1 MNLPAL
7 FAWIFLGLPAMAAVT
22 FVAGRMLGA
31 KRGWLAL
38 TVSGVVGWT
47 AAVLLAGELT
57 NWRWDSI
64 DMVLV
69 SLAIGPM
76 LTMVCALG
84 LDFLSPVGSL
94 ASGEAAGLVTV
105 RNPIE
110 TARIQRDRVARY
122 REVVRIARR
131 NGIVRRRV
139 DAASLP
145 DGVRHTLE
153 QAGGIFVKLG
163 QVASTRN
170 DVLPQAW
177 CDELGR
183 LRSGA
188 EPAPELTIRPVI
200 EEELQGPV
208 EVLYAEF
215 DWTPLASAS
224 IAQVYSATLRD
235 GTPVVVKAQRPG
247 LQRRMEV
254 DRGAILQIAGFI
266 ERNTPLGLSVKP
278 TDLATEFLDN
288 VAEELDFM
296 IEANNARE
304 LADGLA
310 AFPGI
315 RIPATYPELSTS
327 RVLTEERV
335 SGVSVADVEA
345 LRAAGVDPA
354 EASERLITAFLS
366 QMFEVGVFH
375 ADPHPGNI
383 LVEPDG
389 TIVLIDLGA
398 VGRLGPGQR
407 AATLELLMAASL
419 ADATGLRVAL
429 TEIVDMSDEAD
440 LRALERSL
448 ERMLARHMHA
458 GGGMTA
464 AAFQDLSMVIAQF
477 GLRFPDWLA
486 TLIRT
491 MVTLEGT
498 LKTINPAFSLVEAAR
513 DHAGDFSGTKLNITG
528 LRATV
533 EHEAMRQ
540 MPRLRRLPERVDS
553 LLGQAVDGRLSMR
566 LSFFGDPKNEQVL
579 SKLVDRMVLA
589 ILAAALGLGSV
600 LLIDVQI
607 GPELGGHLNLNEVLG
622 YVGLAAASILSLRVI
637 AGVIRDGSV

>member
-1 MNLPAL
+1 
-7 FAWIFLGLPAMAAVT
+7 
-22 FVAGRMLGA
+22 
-31 KRGWLAL
+31 
-38 TVSGVVGWT
+38 
-47 AAVLLAGELT
+47 
-57 NWRWDSI
+57 
-64 DMVLV
+64 
-69 SLAIGPM
+69 
-76 LTMVCALG
+76 
-84 LDFLSPVGSL
+84 
-94 ASGEAAGLVTV
+94 V
-105 RNPIE
+105 R
-110 TARIQRDRVARY
+110 
-122 REVVRIARR
+122 
-131 NGIVRRRV
+131 
-139 DAASLP
+139 
-145 DGVRHTLE
+145 
-153 QAGGIFVKLG
+153 
-163 QVASTRN
+163 
-170 DVLPQAW
+170 
-177 CDELGR
+177 
-183 LRSGA
+183 
-188 EPAPELTIRPVI
+188 
-200 EEELQGPV
+200 
-208 EVLYAEF
+208 
-215 DWTPLASAS
+215 
-224 IAQVYSATLRD
+224 
-235 GTPVVVKAQRPG
+235 
-247 LQRRMEV
+247 
-254 DRGAILQIAGFI
+254 
-266 ERNTPLGLSVKP
+266 P

-345 LRAAGVDPA
+345 LRAAGLDPA

-407 AATLELLMAASL
+407 SATLELLVAASL
-419 ADATGLRVAL
+419 GDAPGLRVAL

-458 GGGMTA
+458 GGGMSA

-498 LKTINPAFSLVEAAR
+498 LKTIDPTFSLVEAAR
-513 DHAGDFSGTKLNITG
+513 AHAGDFTGAKLNISG
-528 LRATV
+528 LRATI

-553 LLGQAVDGRLSMR
+553 LMGQAVEGRLSMR
-566 LSFFGDPKNEQVL
+566 LSLFGDPKNEQVL

-589 ILAAALGLGSV
+589 ILAAAIGVGSV
-600 LLIDVQI
+600 LLIDVQV
-607 GPELGGHLNLNEVLG
+607 GPELGGHTILNEVLG
-622 YVGLAAASILSLRVI
+622 YVGLAAASILALRVI

>member
-1 MNLPAL
+1 MTLPAL
-7 FAWIFLGLPAMAAVT
+7 FAWIFLGLPAMVLVT

-31 KRGWLAL
+31 KRGWVAL
-38 TVSGVVGWT
+38 TVSGVIGWT
-47 AAVLLAGELT
+47 AGVLLAGELT
-57 NWRWDSI
+57 SWRWDSM
-64 DMVLV
+64 DMVLAA
-69 SLAIGPM
+69 LAIGPL
-76 LTMVCALG
+76 LTMGCAIG

-94 ASGEAAGLVTV
+94 ASGEEAGLITV
-105 RNPIE
+105 GNPLRSLQVQR
-110 TARIQRDRVARY
+110 ARIARY
-122 REVVRIARR
+122 REVVALARH
-131 NGIVRRRV
+131 NGIVGRRV
-139 DAASLP
+139 DATVLP
-145 DGVRHTLE
+145 DGVRRTLE

-177 CDELGR
+177 CDELAK

-188 EPAPELTIRPVI
+188 EPAPEAAIRPVI
-200 EEELQGPV
+200 EEELRGLV
-208 EVLYAEF
+208 EVLYQGF
-215 DWTPLASAS
+215 DWNPLASAS

-247 LQRRMEV
+247 LERRMEV
-254 DRGAILQIAGFI
+254 DRGAILQIAGLI
-266 ERNTPLGLSVKP
+266 ERHTPLGLSVKP

-304 LADGLA
+304 LAEGLADIDGL
-310 AFPGI
+310 

-335 SGVSVADVEA
+335 SGTSIGDVDT
-345 LRAAGVDPA
+345 LRAMGLDPA
-354 EASERLITAFLS
+354 ETADRLITAFLT
-366 QMFEVGVFH
+366 QMFDVGVFH

-383 LVEPDG
+383 LVEADG

-407 AATLELLMAASL
+407 SATLELLVAASL
-419 ADATGLRVAL
+419 GDAASLRVAL
-429 TEIVDMSDEAD
+429 TEIVDIDENAD
-440 LRALERSL
+440 LRSLERAL

-458 GGGMTA
+458 GGGISA

-486 TLIRT
+486 TIIRT

-498 LKTINPAFSLVEAAR
+498 LKGIDPNFSLVEAAR
-513 DHAGDFSGTKLNITG
+513 THAGDFTGAKLGITG
-528 LRATV
+528 LKATI

-540 MPRLRRLPERVDS
+540 MPRLRRLPERIDS
-553 LLGQAVDGRLSMR
+553 ILGQAADGRLSVR
-566 LSFFGDPKNEQVL
+566 LSFFGDPRNEQVL

-589 ILAAALGLGSV
+589 IIAAALGVGSV
-600 LLIDVQI
+600 LLIDVQV
-607 GPELGGHLNLNEVLG
+607 GPELGGHTILNEVLG
-622 YVGLAAASILSLRVI
+622 YVGLAASTILALRVI

>member
-1 MNLPAL
+1 MTLPAL
-7 FAWIFLGLPAMAAVT
+7 FAWIFLGLPAMVLVT

-31 KRGWLAL
+31 RRGWVAL
-38 TVSGVVGWT
+38 TISGVVGWT
-47 AAVLLAGELT
+47 AGVLLAGELT
-57 NWRWDSI
+57 SWRWDSV
-64 DMVLV
+64 DMVLAA
-69 SLAIGPM
+69 LAIGPL
-76 LTMVCALG
+76 LTMACAIG

-94 ASGEAAGLVTV
+94 ASGDEAGLITV
-105 RNPIE
+105 GNPFRSLQVQW
-110 TARIQRDRVARY
+110 ARVARY
-122 REVVRIARR
+122 REVLGLARR
-131 NGIVRRRV
+131 NAIVGRRV
-139 DAASLP
+139 DASALP

-177 CDELGR
+177 CDELAK

-188 EPAPELTIRPVI
+188 EPAPEADIRPVI
-200 EEELQGPV
+200 EDELEGRV
-208 EVLYAEF
+208 EVLYQDF
-215 DWTPLASAS
+215 DWNPLASAS
-224 IAQVYSATLRD
+224 IAQVYTATLRD

-247 LQRRMEV
+247 LERRMEV
-254 DRGAILQIAGFI
+254 DRGAILQIAGLI
-266 ERNTPLGLSVKP
+266 ERRTPLGLSVKP

-288 VAEELDFM
+288 VAEELDFT

-304 LADGLA
+304 LAEGLA
-310 AFPGI
+310 SIPGL
-315 RIPATYPELSTS
+315 RIPATYPELSTA

-335 SGVSVADVEA
+335 SGTTITDVDV
-345 LRAAGVDPA
+345 LRAAGLDPA
-354 EASERLITAFLS
+354 ETSERLITAFLT
-366 QMFEVGVFH
+366 QMFDVGVFH

-398 VGRLGPGQR
+398 VGRLSPGQR
-407 AATLELLMAASL
+407 SATLELLVAASVG
-419 ADATGLRVAL
+419 DAASLRVAL
-429 TEIVDMSDEAD
+429 TEIVDIDDSAD
-440 LRALERSL
+440 LRSLERSL
-448 ERMLARHMHA
+448 ERMLGRHMRA
-458 GGGMTA
+458 GGGISA

-477 GLRFPDWLA
+477 GLRFPDWMA

-498 LKTINPAFSLVEAAR
+498 LKAIDPNFSLVEAAR
-513 DHAGDFSGTKLNITG
+513 SHAGDFSGAKLGLSG
-528 LRATV
+528 LRETI

-540 MPRLRRLPERVDS
+540 MPRLRRLPERIDTI
-553 LLGQAVDGRLSMR
+553 LGQATDGRFSVR

-589 ILAAALGLGSV
+589 IISAALGVGSV
-600 LLIDVQI
+600 LLIDVQV
-607 GPELGGHLNLNEVLG
+607 GPELGGHTILNEVLG
-622 YVGLAAASILSLRVI
+622 YVGLAASAILALRVI

>member
-1 MNLPAL
+1 MTLPAL
-7 FAWIFLGLPAMAAVT
+7 FAWIFLGLPAMVLVT

-38 TVSGVVGWT
+38 TISGVIGWT
-47 AAVLLAGELT
+47 AGVLLAGEMT
-57 NWRWDSI
+57 GWRWDSM
-64 DMVLV
+64 DMVLAA
-69 SLAIGPM
+69 LAVGPL
-76 LTMVCALG
+76 LTMGCAIG

-94 ASGEAAGLVTV
+94 ASGEEAGLITV
-105 RNPIE
+105 GNPL
-110 TARIQRDRVARY
+110 RSLQVQRARVARY
-122 REVVRIARR
+122 REVVALARR
-131 NGIVRRRV
+131 NGIVGRRV
-139 DAASLP
+139 DATALP
-145 DGVRHTLE
+145 DGVRRTLE

-177 CDELGR
+177 CDELAK

-188 EPAPELTIRPVI
+188 EPAPEAAIRPVI
-200 EEELQGPV
+200 EEELQGLV
-208 EVLYAEF
+208 EVLYQGF
-215 DWTPLASAS
+215 DWNPLASAS

-247 LQRRMEV
+247 LERRMEV
-254 DRGAILQIAGFI
+254 DRGAILQIAGLI
-266 ERNTPLGLSVKP
+266 ERHTPLGLSVKP

-304 LADGLA
+304 LAEGLA
-310 AFPGI
+310 DIPGL
-315 RIPATYPELSTS
+315 RIPATFPELSTS
-327 RVLTEERV
+327 RVLTEEWV
-335 SGVSVADVEA
+335 SGTSIGDVEA
-345 LRAAGVDPA
+345 LRAMGLDPSETA
-354 EASERLITAFLS
+354 ERLISAFLT
-366 QMFEVGVFH
+366 QMFDVGVFH

-383 LVEPDG
+383 LVDPDG

-407 AATLELLMAASL
+407 SATLELLVAASL
-419 ADATGLRVAL
+419 GDAASLRVAL
-429 TEIVDMSDEAD
+429 TEIVDIDENAD
-440 LRALERSL
+440 LRSLERAL

-458 GGGMTA
+458 GGGLSA

-486 TLIRT
+486 TIIRT

-498 LKTINPAFSLVEAAR
+498 LKGIDPNFSLVEAAR
-513 DHAGDFSGTKLNITG
+513 AHAGDFTGAKLGITG
-528 LRATV
+528 LKATI

-540 MPRLRRLPERVDS
+540 MPRLRRLPERIDS
-553 LLGQAVDGRLSMR
+553 ILGQAADGRLSVR
-566 LSFFGDPKNEQVL
+566 LSFFGDPRNEQVL

-589 ILAAALGLGSV
+589 IIAAALGVGSV
-600 LLIDVQI
+600 LLIDVKV
-607 GPELGGHLNLNEVLG
+607 GPELGGHTILNEVLG
-622 YVGLAAASILSLRVI
+622 YVGLAASAILALRVI

>member
-1 MNLPAL
+1 MNIPVVL
-7 FAWIFLGLPAMAAVT
+7 AWIFLGLPAMVAVT

-38 TVSGVVGWT
+38 TISGVVGWT
-47 AAVLLAGELT
+47 AAVMLAGELT
-57 NWRWDSI
+57 NWRWHSI
-64 DMVLV
+64 EMVLV
-69 SLAIGPM
+69 SLAIGPL

-105 RNPIE
+105 RNPVE
-110 TARIQRDRVARY
+110 AARIHRDRIARY

-139 DAASLP
+139 DARALP

-177 CDELGR
+177 CDELSR

-188 EPAPELTIRPVI
+188 EPAPEQTIRPVI
-200 EEELQGPV
+200 EDELQGPV
-208 EVLYAEF
+208 EVLYEQF
-215 DWTPLASAS
+215 DWVPMASAS
-224 IAQVYSATLRD
+224 IAQVYRATLRD

-247 LQRRMEV
+247 LQRRMDV
-254 DRGAILQIAGFI
+254 DRGAILQIAGLI
-266 ERNTPLGLSVKP
+266 ERHTPLGLSVKP

-288 VAEELDFM
+288 VAEELDFT

-419 ADATGLRVAL
+419 GDASALRMAL
-429 TEIVDMSDEAD
+429 TEIVEISDDAD

-498 LKTINPAFSLVEAAR
+498 LKTIDPTFSLVEAAR
-513 DHAGDFSGTKLNITG
+513 NHAGDFTGAKFTISG
-528 LRATV
+528 LRDTV

-553 LLGQAVDGRLSMR
+553 LLGQAVEGRLSVR
-566 LSFFGDPKNEQVL
+566 LALFGDPKNEQVL

-589 ILAAALGLGSV
+589 ILAAAIGVGSV
-600 LLIDVQI
+600 LLIDVQV
-607 GPELGGHLNLNEVLG
+607 GPELGGHTILNEVLG
-622 YVGLAAASILSLRVI
+622 YVGLAAASILALRVI

>member
-1 MNLPAL
+1 MTLPAL
-7 FAWIFLGLPAMAAVT
+7 FAWIFFGLPAMVAVT

-31 KRGWLAL
+31 RRGWLAL
-38 TVSGVVGWT
+38 TLAGVGGWT
-47 AAVLLAGELT
+47 LALLLAGELT
-57 NWRWDSI
+57 DWRWDSI

-69 SLAIGPM
+69 TLAVGPL
-76 LTMVCALG
+76 LTMIGAIG

-94 ASGEAAGLVTV
+94 ANGEEAGLITL
-105 RNPIE
+105 RNPLE
-110 TARIQRDRVARY
+110 SLRVRRDRFARY
-122 REVVRIARR
+122 REVLHLARS
-131 NGIVRRRV
+131 NGLMSRHI
-139 DAASLP
+139 DASALP
-145 DGVRHTLE
+145 EGVRHTLE
-153 QAGGIFVKLG
+153 EAGGIFVKLG

-177 CDELGR
+177 CDELGK

-188 EPAPELTIRPVI
+188 APASEDSIRPLL
-200 EEELQGPV
+200 ERELDGLV

-224 IAQVYSATLRD
+224 IAQVYTATLRD

-247 LQRRMEV
+247 LERRMEV
-254 DRGAILQIAGFI
+254 DRGAILQIARMI
-266 ERNTPLGLSVKP
+266 ERHTPLGLSVKP

-288 VAEELDFM
+288 VAEELDFA
-296 IEANNARE
+296 IEARNARE

-310 AFPGI
+310 AFPGL
-315 RIPATYPELSTS
+315 RIPATYPELSNT

-335 SGVSVADVEA
+335 TGTSIADVDA

-354 EASERLITAFLS
+354 EASERLITAFLN
-366 QMFEVGVFH
+366 QIFEVGVFH

-398 VGRLGPGQR
+398 IGRLGPGQR
-407 AATLELLMAASL
+407 AATLELLVSASL
-419 ADATGLRVAL
+419 GDAAGLRVAL
-429 TEIVDMSDEAD
+429 TEIVDINDDAD
-440 LRALERSL
+440 LRALERAL

-464 AAFQDLSMVIAQF
+464 AAFQDLSIVIAQF

-498 LKTINPAFSLVEAAR
+498 LKTIDPSFSLVEATR
-513 DHAGDFSGTKLNITG
+513 DHAGDFTGTKLGISG
-528 LRATV
+528 LRATI

-553 LLGQAVDGRLSMR
+553 LLGQAVNGRLSMR

-589 ILAAALGLGSV
+589 VLAAAIGVGSV
-600 LLIDVQI
+600 LLIDVQV
-607 GPELGGHLNLNEVLG
+607 GPKLGGHTILNEVLG
-622 YVGLAAASILSLRVI
+622 YVGLAAASILALRVI

>member
-1 MNLPAL
+1 MTLPAL
-7 FAWIFLGLPAMAAVT
+7 FAWIFLGLPAMVLVT

-31 KRGWLAL
+31 RRGWVAL
-38 TVSGVVGWT
+38 TISGVVGWT
-47 AAVLLAGELT
+47 AGVLLAGELT
-57 NWRWDSI
+57 SWRWDSV
-64 DMVLV
+64 DMVLAA
-69 SLAIGPM
+69 LAIGPL
-76 LTMVCALG
+76 LTMACAIG

-94 ASGEAAGLVTV
+94 ASGDEAGLITV
-105 RNPIE
+105 GNPFRSLQVQW
-110 TARIQRDRVARY
+110 ARVARY
-122 REVVRIARR
+122 REVLGLARR
-131 NGIVRRRV
+131 NAIVGRRV
-139 DAASLP
+139 DASALP

-177 CDELGR
+177 CDELAK

-188 EPAPELTIRPVI
+188 EPAPEADIRPVI
-200 EEELQGPV
+200 EDELEGRV
-208 EVLYAEF
+208 EVLYQDF
-215 DWTPLASAS
+215 DWNPLASAS
-224 IAQVYSATLRD
+224 IAQVYTATLRD

-247 LQRRMEV
+247 LERRMEV
-254 DRGAILQIAGFI
+254 DRGAILQIAGLI
-266 ERNTPLGLSVKP
+266 ERRTPLGLSVKP

-288 VAEELDFM
+288 VAEELDFT

-304 LADGLA
+304 LAEGLA
-310 AFPGI
+310 SIPGL
-315 RIPATYPELSTS
+315 RIPATYPELSTA

-335 SGVSVADVEA
+335 SGTTITDVDA
-345 LRAAGVDPA
+345 LRAAGLDPA
-354 EASERLITAFLS
+354 ETSERLITAFLT
-366 QMFEVGVFH
+366 QMFDVGVFH

-398 VGRLGPGQR
+398 VGRLSPGQR
-407 AATLELLMAASL
+407 SATLELLVAASVG
-419 ADATGLRVAL
+419 DAASLRVAL
-429 TEIVDMSDEAD
+429 TEIVDIDDSAD
-440 LRALERSL
+440 LRSLERSL
-448 ERMLARHMHA
+448 ERMLGRHMRA
-458 GGGMTA
+458 GGGISA

-477 GLRFPDWLA
+477 GLRFPDWMA

-498 LKTINPAFSLVEAAR
+498 LKAIDPNFSLVEAAR
-513 DHAGDFSGTKLNITG
+513 SHAGDFSGAKLGLSG
-528 LRATV
+528 LRETI

-540 MPRLRRLPERVDS
+540 MPRLRRLPERIDTI
-553 LLGQAVDGRLSMR
+553 LGQATDGRFSVR

-589 ILAAALGLGSV
+589 IISAALGVGSV
-600 LLIDVQI
+600 LLIDVQV
-607 GPELGGHLNLNEVLG
+607 GPELGGHTVLNEVLG
-622 YVGLAAASILSLRVI
+622 YVGLAASAILALRVI